1 MILDNFIEIARR
13 FESIPSS
20 WEVSSRRET
29 SGEWVIS
36 ASIWMD
42 NGYGGKKSNLEV
54 KNKSLL
60 KAMKEILD
68 KIDEHDK
75 MFGHR
80 YH

>member
-1 MILDNFIEIARR
+1 
-13 FESIPSS
+13 
-20 WEVSSRRET
+20 
-29 SGEWVIS
+29 
-36 ASIWMD
+36 MD

-60 KAMKEILD
+60 KAMKEVLD

>member
-13 FESIPSS
+13 FESIPSF
-20 WEVSSRRET
+20 WEISSRRET

-60 KAMKEILD
+60 KAMKEVLD

>member
-1 MILDNFIEIARR
+1 MILDNFIEVARR

-20 WEVSSRRET
+20 WEIFSKREV

-42 NGYGGKKSNLEV
+42 NGYGGKKSSLEV

-60 KAMKEILD
+60 KAMKEVLD
-68 KIDEHDK
+68 KIDEHTK
-75 MFGHR
+75 LFGNR